1 MCYLCD
7 PATAVALGLREQIVI
22 PFSICMGS
30 QVRLLSSLLN
40 NSDIAFFAG
49 HSINRI
55 VLVNVGFD
63 FVYCRFSSDTPL
75 LYKIANMC
83 DVFVCALMVRLVDA
97 CNVLFCH
104 NYSFCSALFPQ
115 RFAAG
120 STSAAW
126 LMAGEGEFL

>member
-1 MCYLCD
+1 MCYLSD
-7 PATAVALGLREQIVI
+7 SATAVALGLREQVVI
-22 PFSICMGS
+22 PFSICMSS
-30 QVRLLSSLLN
+30 QVGLLSSLLN

-63 FVYCRFSSDTPL
+63 FEYCSFPRDTPPL
-75 LYKIANMC
+75 CKIANMC
-83 DVFVCALMVRLVDA
+83 DVLVCTLMMRLVDA

-104 NYSFCSALFPQ
+104 NYSFSSAFLRYFPQ

-120 STSAAW
+120 STVPP
-126 LMAGEGEFL
+126 G